1 MIITIAAIGKNHELG
16 KKGNLIWHLP
26 GDLKFFKS
34 QTTGK
39 TVVMGRNTFNSLPF
53 MLPNR
58 KHIILTDIDDFNKDI
73 KDSEVFYTF
82 DTLIERVKELSKRE
96 DVYIIGGA
104 SIYSQFINYSDKLI
118 LTEISSED
126 NEADVYFPEFN
137 KNDYNMK
144 ILGKGQDNKIEY
156 NFVEYSKK

>member
-1 MIITIAAIGKNHELG
+1 MIITIAAIGKNNELG
-16 KKGNLIWHLP
+16 KKGDLIWHLP
-26 GDLKFFKS
+26 GDLKFFKEETS
-34 QTTGK
+34 GK

-58 KHIILTDIDDFNKDI
+58 KHIILTDINDFNKDI

-82 DTLIERVKELSKRE
+82 DDLLKRVKELSYKE

-104 SIYSQFINYSDKLI
+104 SIYTQFINYSDKLI
-118 LTEISSED
+118 LTEVDAED
-126 NEADVYFPEFN
+126 NEADVYFPLFDKN
-137 KNDYNMK
+137 KYNVRL
-144 ILGKGQDNKIEY
+144 LGKGKEGKIEF